1 MEALRAKQ
9 DSQNRQDSALL
20 HDSKLTPDSQHK
32 DSNQALLEVFI
43 NEYLEAKNK
52 ALQGSNPLYA
62 LIDKTRYVIQQMM
75 PLSSRTSTTLKN
87 LTQSIQEPMKIAI
100 IGQFSSGKST
110 FLNALL
116 GQEILPSGI
125 TPITAKICHIV
136 YGNDYALELHYKNGN
151 IATKPLHFMSE
162 VSEAQNAKIAFYK
175 LYAPLELLKSMSF
188 LDTPGFNSQNQ
199 SDTDT
204 TNAVL
209 ESVDGIIWLTLI
221 DNVGKQSEKEII
233 NTHIKRYASKSLCV
247 LNQKDRLKNED
258 EINTS
263 LEYAKKVFNGLFE
276 DIIAISAK
284 NALQSYNTNENLNSS
299 QAERLL
305 EDSNIQSV
313 VAFLHTHITP
323 LAESAKTRTICTQLR
338 TLLLRYAR
346 LSLHA
351 TLRFSHLQSC
361 LEDSKQIFNHNAL
374 HCDFYKSF
382 PKLYE
387 TFSSHLESLSQH
399 IYNAI
404 ERTPQEFIRIEKSF
418 GFTKEI
424 KQSKEVAFLP
434 KERLSLSLNNADSTF
449 ARDFTKLGFDI
460 MESGKEF
467 ESFLDTQTRLVQ
479 DLFIQWYDEF
489 LPPLQSQLLQK
500 NLDEIA
506 QSFHS
511 LALRHTAELKAQ
523 LMLFHKILSLNYP
536 LSIALCLSRIGLKI
550 EEAKAKHSKSPDTLP
565 LFNPSLENIRDE
577 LNLGFHFHFLQEN
590 LLTQP
595 LHKKSIWHFE
605 REYAE
610 LCKNKS
616 ELITQYTQKYAHH
629 LEQFQQ
635 LIATLKS
642 HQNAA
647 NKMKLD
653 S

>member
-1 MEALRAKQ
+1 MEALTQATQTLQNEQDSKLTL
-9 DSQNRQDSALL
+9 DSQNRQDSQ
-20 HDSKLTPDSQHK
+20 KQQ
-32 DSNQALLEVFI
+32 DSNETLLETFI

-136 YGNDYALELHYKNGN
+136 YGNDYTLELHYKNGN
-151 IATKPLHFMSE
+151 IATKPLYYMNE
-162 VSEAQNAKIAFYK
+162 VSVAENAKIAFYK

-233 NTHIKRYASKSLCV
+233 NAHIRRYASKSLCV

-263 LEYAKKVFNGLFE
+263 LEYAKKAFSGLFG

-284 NALQSYNTNENLNSS
+284 NALQSYSHNNELN
-299 QAERLL
+299 AKKAGELL
-305 EDSNIQSV
+305 LDSNIQSV
-313 VAFLHTHITP
+313 VAFLQTHITP

-351 TLRFSHLQSC
+351 KLRFSHLESLLQDSIQTLNNNAIQS
-361 LEDSKQIFNHNAL
+361 L
-374 HCDFYKSF
+374 FYKDF
-382 PKLYE
+382 PKLFD

-404 ERTPQEFIRIEKSF
+404 ERTPQEFTRIEKSF

-434 KERLSLSLNNADSTF
+434 RERLSLSLNNADSTF

-467 ESFLDTQTRLVQ
+467 ESLLDTQTKLIQ
-479 DLFIQWYDEF
+479 DLFIQWYADF
-489 LPPLQSQLLQK
+489 LPPLQSPLLQK
-500 NLDEIA
+500 TLDEMA
-506 QSFHS
+506 QSFHT
-511 LALRHTAELKAQ
+511 LALKHTAELKAI

-536 LSIALCLSRIGLKI
+536 LSIALCLSHIGLKI
-550 EEAKAKHSKSPDTLP
+550 EEAKTKHSKSPDTLP

-577 LNLGFHFHFLQEN
+577 LSIGFHFHFLQEN

-605 REYAE
+605 REYTE
-610 LCKNKS
+610 LCKTQG
-616 ELITQYTQKYAHH
+616 ELITQYAEKYAHH
-629 LEQFQQ
+629 LKQFQS

-642 HQNAA
+642 YPQEQESQ
-647 NKMKLD
+647 K
-653 S
+653 

>member
-1 MEALRAKQ
+1 MEALTQATQTLQNEQDSKLTL
-9 DSQNRQDSALL
+9 DSQNRQDSQ
-20 HDSKLTPDSQHK
+20 KQQ
-32 DSNQALLEVFI
+32 DSNETLLETFI

-151 IATKPLHFMSE
+151 IATKPLYYMNE
-162 VSEAQNAKIAFYK
+162 VSVAENAKIAFYK

-233 NTHIKRYASKSLCV
+233 NAHIRRYASKSLCV

-263 LEYAKKVFNGLFE
+263 LEYAKKAFSGLFG

-284 NALQSYNTNENLNSS
+284 NALQSYSHNNELN
-299 QAERLL
+299 AEKAGELL
-305 EDSNIQSV
+305 LDSNIQSV
-313 VAFLHTHITP
+313 VAFLQTHITP

-351 TLRFSHLQSC
+351 KLRFSHLESLLQDSIQTLNNNAIQSP
-361 LEDSKQIFNHNAL
+361 
-374 HCDFYKSF
+374 FYKDF
-382 PKLYE
+382 PKLFD

-404 ERTPQEFIRIEKSF
+404 ERTPQEFTRIEKSF

-434 KERLSLSLNNADSTF
+434 RERLSLSLNNADSTF

-467 ESFLDTQTRLVQ
+467 ESLLDTQTKLIQ
-479 DLFIQWYDEF
+479 DLFIQWYADF
-489 LPPLQSQLLQK
+489 LPPLQSPLLQK
-500 NLDEIA
+500 TLDEMT
-506 QSFHS
+506 QSFHT
-511 LALRHTAELKAQ
+511 LALKHTAELKAI

-536 LSIALCLSRIGLKI
+536 LSIALCLSHIGLKI
-550 EEAKAKHSKSPDTLP
+550 EEAKTKHSKSPDTLP

-577 LNLGFHFHFLQEN
+577 LSLGFHFHFLQEN

-605 REYAE
+605 REYTE
-610 LCKNKS
+610 LCKTQG
-616 ELITQYTQKYAHH
+616 ELITQYAEKYAHH
-629 LEQFQQ
+629 LKQFQS

-642 HQNAA
+642 YPQEQE
-647 NKMKLD
+647 
-653 S
+653 SQE

>member
-1 MEALRAKQ
+1 MDTFTQTITDIQSKQ
-9 DSQNRQDSALL
+9 DSQRQDS
-20 HDSKLTPDSQHK
+20 
-32 DSNQALLEVFI
+32 NEALLEVFV

-75 PLSSRTSTTLKN
+75 PLSSRSSTTLKN

-136 YGNDYALELHYKNGN
+136 YGNDYALEIHYKNGN
-151 IATKPLHFMSE
+151 IATKPLHYMSE
-162 VSEAQNAKIAFYK
+162 VSEDQNAKIAFYK

-209 ESVDGIIWLTLI
+209 ESVDGIIWLALI
-221 DNVGKQSEKEII
+221 DNVGKQSEREII
-233 NTHIKRYASKSLCV
+233 TTHIKRYASKSLCV

-258 EINTS
+258 EIHTS
-263 LEYAKKVFNGLFE
+263 LEYAKKAFSGLFE

-284 NALQSYNTNENLNSS
+284 NALHSYNPSENLSTS
-299 QAERLL
+299 QAEQLFQ
-305 EDSNIQSV
+305 DSNIQSV
-313 VAFLHTHITP
+313 VTFLHTHITP
-323 LAESAKTRTICTQLR
+323 LAQIAKTRTICTQLR

-351 TLRFSHLQSC
+351 KLRFSNLNSLLQ
-361 LEDSKQIFNHNAL
+361 DSIQTFNSNAMQSP
-374 HCDFYKSF
+374 FYKSF
-382 PKLYE
+382 PKLFD
-387 TFSSHLESLSQH
+387 TFESHLESLSQY

-404 ERTPQEFIRIEKSF
+404 ERTPQEFVRIEKSF
-418 GFTKEI
+418 GFTKEV

-434 KERLSLSLNNADSTF
+434 RERLSLSLNNADSAF
-449 ARDFTKLGFDI
+449 AKDFTKLGFDI

-467 ESFLDTQTRLVQ
+467 ESLLDTQTKLLQ
-479 DLFIQWYDEF
+479 ELFIQWYADF
-489 LPPLQSQLLQK
+489 LPPLQSPLLQK
-500 NLDEIA
+500 SLDGIV
-506 QSFHS
+506 QSFHT
-511 LALRHTAELKAQ
+511 LALSHNATLSAN

-536 LSIALCLSRIGLKI
+536 LSIALCLSHIGLKI

-577 LNLGFHFHFLQEN
+577 LNLGFHFYFLQEN

-605 REYAE
+605 REYTE
-610 LCKNKS
+610 LCKNTS
-616 ELITQYTQKYAHH
+616 ELITQYAQKYAHH
-629 LEQFQQ
+629 LEQFKS

-642 HQNAA
+642 YPQEQESR
-647 NKMKLD
+647 K
-653 S
+653 

>member
-1 MEALRAKQ
+1 MEALTQATQTLQNEQDSKLTL
-9 DSQNRQDSALL
+9 DSQNRQDSQ
-20 HDSKLTPDSQHK
+20 KQQ
-32 DSNQALLEVFI
+32 DSNETLLETFI

-151 IATKPLHFMSE
+151 IATKPLYYMNE
-162 VSEAQNAKIAFYK
+162 VSVAENAKIAFYK

-233 NTHIKRYASKSLCV
+233 NAHIRRYASKSLCV

-263 LEYAKKVFNGLFE
+263 LEYAKKAFSGLFG

-284 NALQSYNTNENLNSS
+284 NALQSYSHNNELN
-299 QAERLL
+299 AKKAGELL
-305 EDSNIQSV
+305 LDSNIQSV
-313 VAFLHTHITP
+313 VAFLQTHITP

-351 TLRFSHLQSC
+351 KLRFSHLESLLQDSIQTLNNNAIQSP
-361 LEDSKQIFNHNAL
+361 
-374 HCDFYKSF
+374 FYKDF
-382 PKLYE
+382 PKLFD

-404 ERTPQEFIRIEKSF
+404 ERTPQEFTRIEKSF

-467 ESFLDTQTRLVQ
+467 ESLLDTQTKLIQ
-479 DLFIQWYDEF
+479 DLFIQWYADF
-489 LPPLQSQLLQK
+489 LPPLQSPLLQK
-500 NLDEIA
+500 TLDEMA
-506 QSFHS
+506 QSFHT
-511 LALRHTAELKAQ
+511 LALKHTAELKAI

-536 LSIALCLSRIGLKI
+536 LSIALCLSHIGLKI
-550 EEAKAKHSKSPDTLP
+550 EEAKTKHSKSPDTLP

-577 LNLGFHFHFLQEN
+577 LSLGFHFHFLQEN

-605 REYAE
+605 REYTE
-610 LCKNKS
+610 LCKTQG
-616 ELITQYTQKYAHH
+616 ELLTQYAEKYAHH
-629 LEQFQQ
+629 LKQFQS

-642 HQNAA
+642 YPQEQESQ
-647 NKMKLD
+647 K
-653 S
+653 